1 MTKLNYYFDWDRM
14 TAAWSRL
21 QKDGVDDAVVET
33 VSVESFRGA
42 RGVYEAVF
50 ARNIA
55 WGIADHEAK
64 LAADPEETLWIDY
77 NEAALYALGE
87 AILWLD
93 ERAVDSED
101 VVDLLLDA
109 YCDKYGEPD
118 LLTEAE
124 ARAVAATWVQREE
137 R

>member
-1 MTKLNYYFDWDRM
+1 MTKLNYFFDWDRM
-14 TAAWSRL
+14 TAVYQRRQES
-21 QKDGVDDAVVET
+21 GVGDEVVDA

-50 ARNIA
+50 ARVIA
-55 WGIADHEAK
+55 GEIADHEVN
-64 LAADPEETLWIDY
+64 LAADPAATLWIDY
-77 NEAALYALGE
+77 DEVALYALGE

-109 YCDKYGEPD
+109 YCDKYGEPAV
-118 LLTEAE
+118 LTEAE
-124 ARAVAATWVQREE
+124 ARAVAATLVQGEE
-137 R
+137 